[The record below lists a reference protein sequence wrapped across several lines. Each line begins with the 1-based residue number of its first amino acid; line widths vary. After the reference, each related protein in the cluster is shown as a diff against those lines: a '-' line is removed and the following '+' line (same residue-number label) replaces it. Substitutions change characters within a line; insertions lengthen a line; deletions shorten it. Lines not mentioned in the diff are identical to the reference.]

1 MSKFL
6 DRYKT
11 DKKLEEEGQ
20 WVDLG
25 DEILVKVARLN
36 SERSQAVRRKLE
48 KPYSKIRG
56 NIPEDISEE
65 ILTKQVAEAVLLD
78 WKGVTDDNGK
88 DLECTYENRYKML
101 KEFKDFRF
109 DVVTCSMEAETFK
122 VRQIEEVTK
131 NS

>member
-1 MSKFL
+1 MSKFIN
-6 DRYKT
+6 RYKT
-11 DKKLEEEGQ
+11 DRKLEEEGQ
-20 WVDLG
+20 WVEFG
-25 DEILVKVARLN
+25 DDISVKVARLN

-56 NIPEDISEE
+56 SIPEDIAEE

-78 WKGVTDDNGK
+78 WKGVTDENGK
-88 DLECTYENRYKML
+88 EIECTYENRYKML

-109 DVVTCSMEAETFK
+109 DVVTCSVEAETFK
-122 VRQIEEVTK
+122 GKQIEEVTK

>member
-1 MSKFL
+1 MSKFV

-11 DKKLEEEGQ
+11 DKDLEENGQ
-20 WVDLG
+20 WVDFG
-25 DEILVKVARLN
+25 DGVLVKVARLN

-56 NIPEDISEE
+56 SIPEDISEE

-78 WKGVTDDNGK
+78 WKGVTDENGK
-88 DLECTYENRYKML
+88 ELECTYENRYKVL
-101 KEFKDFRF
+101 KEYKDFRF
-109 DVVTCSMEAETFK
+109 DVVTCAVEAETFK
-122 VRQIEEVTK
+122 NKQVEEATK

>member
-1 MSKFL
+1 MSKFY

-20 WVDLG
+20 WVDFG
-25 DEILVKVARLN
+25 DGVKVKIARLN
-36 SERSQAVRRKLE
+36 SERSLAARRKLE

-56 NIPEDISEE
+56 SIPEDIQEE
-65 ILTKQVAEAVLLD
+65 ILTKQVAEAVIIA
-78 WKGVTDDNGK
+78 WEGVTDEAGK
-88 DLECTYENRYKML
+88 EIECTYENRIKIL

-109 DVVTCSMEAETFK
+109 DVVTASVEAETFK
-122 VRQIEEVTK
+122 AKQVEEATK